1 MCLSECGRFSSSE
14 SEILPTVKF
23 AAHHRDL
30 ERLEV
35 ALHKCLTVE
44 ASVGPG
50 SIEEQNLH
58 IGAVLGQYRRLYVD
72 QKAHEVLLV
81 GGLGKPKNGL
91 NRIGS

>member
-58 IGAVLGQYRRLYVD
+58 IGAVLGSIDVFMSTKKLM
-72 QKAHEVLLV
+72 KSCLLV
-81 GGLGKPKNGL
+81 DLASQKMV
-91 NRIGS
+91 